1 MSGGELEGL
10 IAELAEND
18 EERRLMSRA
27 VELLAY
33 APTTS
38 EPPASLRDR
47 VMAAVDGG
55 AKQGQFRVDGFD
67 FARSALLPWLTI
79 APGVEVKF
87 LYEDRATGA
96 RTVLVRMAPNA
107 AFPPH
112 EHRGIEDLYQIEGE
126 TLVGGVRMGA
136 GDYCRAPEHTEHN
149 DVRSGAAGSLAI
161 VVTQ

>member
-1 MSGGELEGL
+1 MSGSELEGL

-18 EERRLMSRA
+18 DERRLMSRA

-33 APTTS
+33 APRPS
-38 EPPASLRDR
+38 EPPSSLREQ
-47 VMAAVDGG
+47 VMAAVGTGG
-55 AKQGQFRVDGFD
+55 ERGQFQADGFD
-67 FARSALLPWLTI
+67 FARSALLPWMTL

-87 LYEDRATGA
+87 LYENPATGA
-96 RTVLVRMAPNA
+96 RTVLVKMAPNT

-126 TLVGGVRMGA
+126 AFVGDVRMGP
-136 GDYCRAPEHTEHN
+136 GDYCRAPADTEHN
-149 DVRSGAAGSLAI
+149 DVRSGASGLLAI